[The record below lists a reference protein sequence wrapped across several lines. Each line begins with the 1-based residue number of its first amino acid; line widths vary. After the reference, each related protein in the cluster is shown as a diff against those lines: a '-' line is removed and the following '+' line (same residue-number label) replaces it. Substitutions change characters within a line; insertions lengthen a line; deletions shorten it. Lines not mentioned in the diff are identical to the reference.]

1 VSYVELQGLGEI
13 DRNTLTNIV
22 IVFDIIVIIW
32 FTVHGNLQRF
42 WIKRETRTYQDEL
55 VDMTDFAVVIKKLP
69 PIASIEELDELAQ
82 ALTLH
87 IDKIV

>member
-1 VSYVELQGLGEI
+1 MSYVELQGLGEI

>member
-1 VSYVELQGLGEI
+1 MSFVELQGLGEI
-13 DRNTLTNIV
+13 DRNTLANIV